1 MLNLLKNLF
10 STPSNYKKSINEFNN
25 LKKNTNIIKIFKSI
39 ESYSKESEIRYVGGC
54 VRKILTQEKIDDVDL
69 ATNLKP
75 QDVIKV
81 LKKNNINYYETGID
95 HGTVTAIIENEKYEI
110 TSLRSDIFTDGRHAK
125 VEFTNDWFKDAQRRD
140 FTINAIYADLN
151 GNLFDPFNGVKDLR
165 SGKIVFVGDAEK
177 RIREDYLRILR
188 YIRFFLKYSKS
199 EHENNVI
206 KSINKNINGISKIS
220 PNRLLDEFKKIIQSV
235 GLIKLISD
243 QFSYETIKLIFPQFK
258 NLDNFKKINHTLFS
272 RIENIDF
279 AFLLSMLVIDE
290 TDNSEYFIYKFNIS
304 KKDQKRIT
312 NLKRFFYT
320 NEKIVKYDQKNLW
333 KILYLY
339 GKETLIDILNYKI
352 LISKK
357 IDNNLEGYIKFFG
370 DKEAPIL
377 PINGEQLIKKFNVP
391 EGKEVGKNLKL
402 IENMWLENNFKI
414 SEDQVKKL
422 LQN

>member
-10 STPSNYKKSINEFNN
+10 STSSNYKKSINEFYK

-39 ESYSKESEIRYVGGC
+39 ESFSKESEIRYVGGC
-54 VRKILTQEKIDDVDL
+54 VRKILTQEKIDDIDL
-69 ATNLKP
+69 ATNIKP

-81 LKKNNINYYETGID
+81 LKNNNINYYETGID
-95 HGTVTAIIENEKYEI
+95 HGTVTAIIENEKFEI

-125 VEFTNDWFKDAQRRD
+125 VEFTNDWIKDAERRD

-151 GNLFDPFNGVKDLR
+151 GNLFDPFNGVNDLKN
-165 SGKIVFVGDAEK
+165 GKVVFVGDAEK
-177 RIREDYLRILR
+177 RIKEDYLRILR

-199 EHENNVI
+199 EHEINII

-220 PNRLLDEFKKIIQSV
+220 SSRLLDEFKKIIESA
-235 GLIKLISD
+235 GLIKLNSN
-243 QFSYETIKLIFPQFK
+243 QFSHETIKLVFPQFK
-258 NLDNFKKINHTLFS
+258 NLNNLKKINSSLFPKL
-272 RIENIDF
+272 EKIDF
-279 AFLLSMLVIDE
+279 VFLLSMLVIDE

-304 KKDQKRIT
+304 KKDQKRIL
-312 NLKRFFYT
+312 NLKKFFFS
-320 NEKIVKYDQKNLW
+320 NDKIIKFDEKNLW

-339 GKETLIDILNYKI
+339 GKETLMDILNYKI
-352 LISKK
+352 FTLKK
-357 IDNNLEGYIKFFG
+357 IDNNLERYIQFFRN
-370 DKEAPIL
+370 KEAPIL
-377 PINGEQLIKKFNVP
+377 PINGEQLIKKFNIP

-402 IENMWLENNFKI
+402 IESMWLNNNFQI